1 MKIAI
6 ILGSTRPGRF
16 GKQVADWVLEQTA
29 GRDDA
34 EYELV
39 DLADYDLDLLG
50 EAVVP
55 GAAKRQYENPKT
67 VRWGKKIDEFDGFVF
82 VTPEYNHGVPAALK
96 NAFDVLFP
104 EWVHKGAAL
113 VSYGADGGVRAVEHW
128 RTILANPQMHVAR
141 GQVSFSTMLE
151 TTEAEDGSLVFAPA
165 ERRAKELR
173 NLLAQLRKLT
183 EATASLRP

>member
-16 GKQVADWVLEQTA
+16 GAQVSEWVMQQVE

-39 DLADYDLDLLG
+39 DLADYDLDLLN
-50 EAVVP
+50 EPTVP
-55 GAAKRQYENPKT
+55 GAAKRQYDNPKT
-67 VRWGKKIDEFDGFVF
+67 RRWSTKIDEFDGYVF

-96 NAFDVLFP
+96 NAFDVLYP

-128 RTILANPQMHVAR
+128 RTILANAQMHVVR

-151 TTEAEDGSLVFAPA
+151 AESGEDGEVFAPA
-165 ERRAKELR
+165 ERRTKEIGNVLR
-173 NLLAQLRKLT
+173 QLTRLT
-183 EATASLRP
+183 EATSSLRS

>member
-1 MKIAI
+1 VKIAI

-16 GKQVADWVLEQTA
+16 GAQVADWVMAQAA

-39 DLADYDLDLLG
+39 DLADYGLVLLD
-50 EAVVP
+50 EPTVP
-55 GAAKRQYENPKT
+55 GAAKRQYDNPNT
-67 VRWGKKIDEFDGFVF
+67 RRWSAKIDEFDGYVF

-96 NAFDVLFP
+96 NAFDVLYP
-104 EWVHKGAAL
+104 DWVHKGAAL

-128 RTILANPQMHVAR
+128 RTILANAQMHVVR

-151 TTEAEDGSLVFAPA
+151 VEQREDGDVFAPA
-165 ERRAKELR
+165 ERRTKELGNVLR
-173 NLLAQLRKLT
+173 QLTRLT
-183 EATASLRP
+183 DATASLRS

>member
-16 GKQVADWVLEQTA
+16 GAQVADWVMAQTA

-39 DLADYDLDLLG
+39 DLADYDLDLLN
-50 EAVVP
+50 EPIVP
-55 GAAKRQYENPKT
+55 GAARRQYENPKT
-67 VRWGKKIDEFDGFVF
+67 RRWSETIDGYDGYVF

-96 NAFDVLFP
+96 NAFDVLYP

-113 VSYGADGGVRAVEHW
+113 VSYGADGGVRAVEQW
-128 RTILANPQMHVAR
+128 RTILANAQMHVVR
-141 GQVSFSTMLE
+141 GQSSFSTMLE
-151 TTEAEDGSLVFAPA
+151 VTKGEDGDVFAPA
-165 ERRAKELR
+165 ERRAKEVSNVLG
-173 NLLAQLRKLT
+173 QLTKLT
-183 EATASLRP
+183 EATASLRS

>member
-16 GKQVADWVLEQTA
+16 GEQVAHWVLEQTE

-39 DLADYDLDLLG
+39 DLKDYDLDLLG
-50 EAVVP
+50 EATVP
-55 GAAKRQYENPKT
+55 GAANRQYENPKT
-67 VRWGKKIDEFDGFVF
+67 RRWGQKIDEFDGFVF
-82 VTPEYNHGVPAALK
+82 VTAEYNHG
-96 NAFDVLFP
+96 
-104 EWVHKGAAL
+104 

-128 RTILANPQMHVAR
+128 RTILANAQVHVVR

-151 TTEAEDGSLVFAPA
+151 AEDGTFTPA
-165 ERRAKELR
+165 ERRGKEMR
-173 NLLAQLRKLT
+173 NVLAQLTKLST
-183 EATASLRP
+183 ATASLRS

>member
-16 GKQVADWVLEQTA
+16 GEQVAQWVLERSK
-29 GRDDA
+29 GREDA

-39 DLADYDLDLLG
+39 DLADFDLDLLN
-50 EAVVP
+50 EPVVP

-67 VRWGKKIDEFDGFVF
+67 VRWGQKVDEFDGFVF

-96 NAFDVLFP
+96 NAFDILYP

-151 TTEAEDGSLVFAPA
+151 TTKGEDGHLVFTPD
-165 ERRAKELR
+165 ERRTKEIG
-173 NLLAQLRKLT
+173 NLFAQLTKLT
-183 EATASLRP
+183 AATASLRP

>member
-16 GKQVADWVLEQTA
+16 GEQVAHWVLEQTR

-39 DLADYDLDLLG
+39 DLKDYDLDLLG
-50 EAVVP
+50 EATVP

-67 VRWGKKIDEFDGFVF
+67 RRWSQKIDEFDGFVF
-82 VTPEYNHGVPAALK
+82 VTAEYNHGVPAALK
-96 NAFDVLFP
+96 NAFDVLYP

-113 VSYGADGGVRAVEHW
+113 VSYGADNGVRAVEQW
-128 RTILANPQMHVAR
+128 RTILANAQMHVVR

-151 TTEAEDGSLVFAPA
+151 VEDETFAPA
-165 ERRAKELR
+165 DRRAKEMG
-173 NLLAQLRKLT
+173 NVFAQLRKLT
-183 EATASLRP
+183 EATASLRS

>member
-16 GKQVADWVLEQTA
+16 GAQVADWVMDQVA

-39 DLADYDLDLLG
+39 DLADYDLDLLN
-50 EAVVP
+50 EPTVP
-55 GAAKRQYENPKT
+55 GAAKRQYDNPKT
-67 VRWGKKIDEFDGFVF
+67 RRWSETIDGFDGFVF

-96 NAFDVLFP
+96 NAFDVLYP
-104 EWVHKGAAL
+104 EWGHKGIAL
-113 VSYGADGGVRAVEHW
+113 VSYGADCGVRAVEHW
-128 RTILANPQMHVAR
+128 RTIVANAQMHVVR

-151 TTEAEDGSLVFAPA
+151 VEQGEDGDVFAPA
-165 ERRAKELR
+165 ERRAKELGNVLR
-173 NLLAQLRKLT
+173 QLTRLT
-183 EATASLRP
+183 AATASLRA